1 MHPDFA
7 LRAALRL
14 PRYGEASAF
23 VQSWPR
29 GSRSP
34 VRAAGF
40 RKASRGACSL
50 RAILEA
56 TGDGMWRGRLGGSS
70 NGVLAIRRGPELAT
84 GASRHSRGQ
93 SHPRW
98 RECEQV
104 QAWSGRGHWPLFW
117 RRIVRVTKN
126 FRTARAA
133 VWSVYRASGSLRR
146 AGKISAG
153 WRVETSGIRVLSG
166 IFDTQSAAETLEDR
180 W

>member
-56 TGDGMWRGRLGGSS
+56 TGDGMWRGRL
-70 NGVLAIRRGPELAT
+70 A
-84 GASRHSRGQ
+84 GA
-93 SHPRW
+93 
-98 RECEQV
+98 
-104 QAWSGRGHWPLFW
+104 L
-117 RRIVRVTKN
+117 RVAGLPVT
-126 FRTARAA
+126 
-133 VWSVYRASGSLRR
+133 ASGVVFAGQVLDQLPSLLE
-146 AGKISAG
+146 S
-153 WRVETSGIRVLSG
+153 VTNV
-166 IFDTQSAAETLEDR
+166 QSER
-180 W
+180 